1 VSSIDQVVNT
11 SVRSSETG
19 GDVTQTTALLTDRYE
34 LTMVEAALRS
44 GRAQLPATFEVFA
57 RRLPEGR
64 LWGVFAGLG
73 RLLEAL
79 DRFRFGQA
87 QLAWLE
93 ENLVVD
99 QATLEWLSSYRFG
112 GNVDAYREGEL
123 YTAGSPVLTVEGT
136 FAEAVLLETLVLSIL
151 NFDSAVA
158 AAASLITCAAGD
170 RPVIEMGS
178 RRVDPAA
185 AVAAARSAYLGG
197 FASTSNLQAGM
208 RYGIP
213 TAGTASHAFVLAY
226 PSEKEAFAAQV
237 ATFGQGTTL
246 LVDTYDIAQGIRN
259 AVAVAGPRLGGIRI
273 DSGDPRT
280 EAPRAR
286 ALLDELGASATR
298 IVLTGDL
305 DAQTITDLKGVPADS
320 FGVGASVVT
329 GMGAPSAGFVYKL
342 VAIGVAGE
350 PDTEHQM
357 PVAKRSAGKATFG
370 GRKWAW
376 RAVPDGAAEGDEPSR
391 PAASWPGRG
400 WADILTSSPNEPVTG
415 ARLLQTRAVEGGV
428 VVDQPSLREVRA
440 FHAEVRASVGPT
452 TALRLDRRTG

>member
-1 VSSIDQVVNT
+1 
-11 SVRSSETG
+11 
-19 GDVTQTTALLTDRYE
+19 VTETTALLTDRYE
-34 LTMVEAALRS
+34 LTMVEAALHS

-64 LWGVFAGLG
+64 PWGVFAGLG

-79 DRFRFGQA
+79 DRFCFGQS

-93 ENLVVD
+93 ENSVVD

-123 YTAGSPVLTVEGT
+123 YTAGSPVLTVEAT
-136 FAEAVLLETLVLSIL
+136 FAEAVVLETLVLSIL

-158 AAASLITCAAGD
+158 AAASLITYAAGN

-178 RRVDPAA
+178 RRVDPVA

-226 PSEKEAFAAQV
+226 PNEKEAFEAQV

-246 LVDTYDIAQGIRN
+246 LVDTYDIPQGIRN

-305 DAQTITDLKGVPADS
+305 DARTITELRGAPADS
-320 FGVGASVVT
+320 FGVGANVVT

-342 VAIGVAGE
+342 VAIGVVGE
-350 PDTEHQM
+350 TETEHQM

-376 RAVPDGAAEGDEPSR
+376 RALSDGAAGAAELSR
-391 PAASWPGRG
+391 PAAPGRERG
-400 WADILTSSPNEPVTG
+400 WADIVTNSPHEPVPG
-415 ARLLQTRAVEGGV
+415 ARPLQTRAVDAGV
-428 VVDQPSLREVRA
+428 AVEQPNLRQVRA
-440 FHAEVRASVGPT
+440 FHAEVRATVGLA